1 MQITFPQNI
10 YTYNNQYKQNKT
22 FELRLK
28 PQLSADTVSF
38 KGSRDL
44 LKLKPETIFKRID
57 KSIKKENL
65 LGEGYE
71 GKVYAIE
78 DSPYCVKIPHFFYF
92 GRPADYKQSFSTEL
106 TEKDK
111 INHVVA
117 LLGDKTVIMKK
128 IEGTNVLRN
137 PDIVKDL
144 CQFPVSS
151 YNKFLKQIS
160 HAYDKGMYFDAIN
173 QNVII
178 NSKNKTITGID
189 FINEKDTTYEPLPL
203 HSMYF
208 SLINSYTEPESR
220 KLVANKILNSAL
232 EEFPMVYDFHAL
244 QAYMYFKV
252 GNNTLAR
259 KKIEEYLASNPTD
272 VQYRDQVCK
281 DLLKLAYLCYYYFP
295 NEDERILLDKNT
307 YDKCKEYI
315 VLANQISNL
324 ADAREELE
332 YITYLGKK
340 SFSFDR
346 FAPWHKKS

>member
-232 EEFPMVYDFHAL
+232 EEFKPGNKPCIDTSKFDFDDFLQITSKNRNNSSEEDLNKIIKELVRLKNMELAGVNVIDKLTAVYTKT
-244 QAYMYFKV
+244 Q
-252 GNNTLAR
+252 
-259 KKIEEYLASNPTD
+259 E
-272 VQYRDQVCK
+272 
-281 DLLKLAYLCYYYFP
+281 LLNK
-295 NEDERILLDKNT
+295 
-307 YDKCKEYI
+307 
-315 VLANQISNL
+315 
-324 ADAREELE
+324 
-332 YITYLGKK
+332 
-340 SFSFDR
+340 
-346 FAPWHKKS
+346 